1 MAGTLLA
8 PLSGIPLERLMQMA
22 VERGYSAQGEMF
34 SVTDMGRLAQEALG
48 CQAELLCGG
57 LGGPNRDRVL
67 QHLVAGHPLLVP
79 TSYDEDF
86 NHEPCQ
92 KKGHKAHWAE
102 SCWVY
107 RVCHALVMR
116 RTPSCQA
123 CSTPCP
129 ACPAS
134 HQPCRTKAQQEPSTF
149 SPSRARVG
157 TTSCGTTTKFGIA
170 TCS

>member
-34 SVTDMGRLAQEALG
+34 SVADMGRLAQEALG

-79 TSYDEDF
+79 Y
-86 NHEPCQ
+86 
-92 KKGHKAHWAE
+92 
-102 SCWVY
+102 
-107 RVCHALVMR
+107 
-116 RTPSCQA
+116 
-123 CSTPCP
+123 
-129 ACPAS
+129 
-134 HQPCRTKAQQEPSTF
+134 
-149 SPSRARVG
+149 SRAGRGQGWVEQG
-157 TTSCGTTTKFGIA
+157 GPQGHTQLWP
-170 TCS
+170 